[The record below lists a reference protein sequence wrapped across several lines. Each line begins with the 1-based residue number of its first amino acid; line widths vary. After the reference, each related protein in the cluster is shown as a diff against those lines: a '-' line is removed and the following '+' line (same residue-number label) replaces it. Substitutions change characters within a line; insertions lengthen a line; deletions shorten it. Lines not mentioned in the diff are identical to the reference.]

1 LYFSFT
7 QAVYF
12 YFRFDHAMTFILR
25 NSQNVIKVNTH
36 LLEKHVLLLRTL
48 MNVSCYDLSVTCVDD
63 DAVQNLNKTYRD
75 TDEPTDVLA
84 FPFLEVGKLLILN
97 RIPIL
102 YVWCLIVFN
111 ATFNNI
117 SVISWRSVLLVV
129 KTTDLSQVAD
139 KLVL

>member
-1 LYFSFT
+1 
-7 QAVYF
+7 
-12 YFRFDHAMTFILR
+12 MTFILR

-75 TDEPTDVLA
+75 TNEPTDVLA

-102 YVWCLIVFN
+102 YV
-111 ATFNNI
+111 
-117 SVISWRSVLLVV
+117 
-129 KTTDLSQVAD
+129 
-139 KLVL
+139 